1 LSAFSLA
8 NFRRNAGLVLP
19 LFRLGNDDVLHAVL
33 TASTGGLEDNA
44 EGLVKSLLHQLCL
57 QEPALSR
64 YAEPF
69 IDDPLGE
76 QNRPKAKLSIE
87 NMCQCLQ
94 DILTE
99 SSIGRIFLVI
109 NNLHLLEDSPL
120 TDKLLAFIKA
130 DVSKAKAKGSK
141 AKWVLTSQKDEA
153 LQKIFGLDSN
163 SRVRKINLDA
173 EEYGAQ
179 LGEQL
184 RKYAWERTN
193 YLRGEKGYTLALAYL
208 LLSLRG
214 TPTSPFPTKKQTS
227 RRNTH
232 LRPLRRLS

>member
-44 EGLVKSLLHQLCL
+44 EGFVKSLLHQPCL

-64 YAEPF
+64 YAEQF
-69 IDDPLGE
+69 IGDPLGE

-153 LQKIFGLDSN
+153 LQKN
-163 SRVRKINLDA
+163 SVSTAIRGFVRSILTQRSMGPSWGSSCESMPGNGPTISEGK
-173 EEYGAQ
+173 
-179 LGEQL
+179 
-184 RKYAWERTN
+184 
-193 YLRGEKGYTLALAYL
+193 
-208 LLSLRG
+208 RG
-214 TPTSPFPTKKQTS
+214 THWLLPTSS
-227 RRNTH
+227 
-232 LRPLRRLS
+232 